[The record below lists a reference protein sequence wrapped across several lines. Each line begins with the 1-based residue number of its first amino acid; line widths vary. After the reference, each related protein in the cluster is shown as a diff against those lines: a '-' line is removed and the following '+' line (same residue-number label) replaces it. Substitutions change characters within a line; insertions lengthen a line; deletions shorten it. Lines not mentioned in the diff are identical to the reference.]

1 MASLRQAF
9 DTWMD
14 SEPEELETDRPT
26 DAEMTAFEEA
36 EKNHTKQVGHHMCHH
51 FVLVFSRWYMLFLIY
66 VFPICLLVSNS
77 GASRG

>member
-36 EKNHTKQVGHHMCHH
+36 EKNHTKQVSRDMSHH
-51 FVLVFSRWYMLFLIY
+51 FL
-66 VFPICLLVSNS
+66 
-77 GASRG
+77 